1 LTGFFCRKKD
11 FWHTQSCRGE
21 NTNLAEFA
29 QMRQKRMGIG
39 AIKTSFG
46 GIGPMCQKGTF
57 VADSP
62 DSGLVY
68 PHKVG
73 LPSHICHGNF
83 GEGCWAA
90 FHSVGL
96 ASTLGCSLGYRCF
109 TRSQASVLICLPVS
123 SAAFSP
129 ALRR

>member
-1 LTGFFCRKKD
+1 MEHFLTGFFCRKKD
-11 FWHTQSCRGE
+11 FWHIQSCRGE
-21 NTNLAEFA
+21 NSNLAEFA

-68 PHKVG
+68 PHTVG
-73 LPSHICHGNF
+73 LPSHRCNGNF
-83 GEGCWAA
+83 GE
-90 FHSVGL
+90 V
-96 ASTLGCSLGYRCF
+96 
-109 TRSQASVLICLPVS
+109 
-123 SAAFSP
+123 
-129 ALRR
+129 

>member
-1 LTGFFCRKKD
+1 
-11 FWHTQSCRGE
+11 
-21 NTNLAEFA
+21 
-29 QMRQKRMGIG
+29 MRQKRMGIG

-83 GEGCWAA
+83 GEVWG
-90 FHSVGL
+90 VGVEVMHDRHL
-96 ASTLGCSLGYRCF
+96 TPPQRV
-109 TRSQASVLICLPVS
+109 TTVP
-123 SAAFSP
+123 P
-129 ALRR
+129 APG

>member
-1 LTGFFCRKKD
+1 M
-11 FWHTQSCRGE
+11 
-21 NTNLAEFA
+21 AEFA

-73 LPSHICHGNF
+73 LPSHIGNGNF
-83 GEGCWAA
+83 GEVCSEERHY
-90 FHSVGL
+90 HSPRQNIL
-96 ASTLGCSLGYRCF
+96 Y
-109 TRSQASVLICLPVS
+109 VS
-123 SAAFSP
+123 AH
-129 ALRR
+129 

>member
-1 LTGFFCRKKD
+1 MNARCNHVSEKPE
-11 FWHTQSCRGE
+11 SCRGE
-21 NTNLAEFA
+21 NSNLAEFA

-73 LPSHICHGNF
+73 LPSHICNGNWVCAILDE
-83 GEGCWAA
+83 EGCRII
-90 FHSVGL
+90 GML
-96 ASTLGCSLGYRCF
+96 
-109 TRSQASVLICLPVS
+109 
-123 SAAFSP
+123 SP
-129 ALRR
+129 ERRHR

>member
-1 LTGFFCRKKD
+1 MEHFLTGFFCRKKD
-11 FWHTQSCRGE
+11 FWHIQSCRGE
-21 NTNLAEFA
+21 NSNLAEFA

-46 GIGPMCQKGTF
+46 GVRPNDQKGTF

-73 LPSHICHGNF
+73 LPSHICNGNWLFVAF
-83 GEGCWAA
+83 GE
-90 FHSVGL
+90 
-96 ASTLGCSLGYRCF
+96 
-109 TRSQASVLICLPVS
+109 
-123 SAAFSP
+123 SAP
-129 ALRR
+129 ALLVW